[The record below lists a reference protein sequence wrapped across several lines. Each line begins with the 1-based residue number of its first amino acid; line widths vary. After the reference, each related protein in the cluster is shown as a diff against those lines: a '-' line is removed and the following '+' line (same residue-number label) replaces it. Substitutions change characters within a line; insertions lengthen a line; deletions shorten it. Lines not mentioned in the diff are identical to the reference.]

1 MEGSQGGIKKKKYL
15 FEWEWP
21 MNHSPSMLSGVR
33 DLALIY
39 AEA

>member
-21 MNHSPSMLSGVR
+21 RGDHSVIPGW
-33 DLALIY
+33 A
-39 AEA
+39 